1 MRIALCLHGLI
12 GSDRGKSYDKKGG
25 TDKVLKGCFNSF
37 KKHIIDTNQVDIFFH
52 TWDQN
57 FEKELVKNYKPKLYK
72 TEPQKIFYNTV
83 PGPSKRVQAHYSKW
97 YSTKIVNNLKQEY
110 ENKHNF
116 NYDYVMLSR
125 FDMIWNVDIIFSNLD
140 KNIFYIPGSIKHKL
154 PWGWPDNKNGL
165 PYEIDDLWCISNSKN
180 MDNFSKIY
188 DLINSYIENE
198 RCPTY
203 KGISNHMLAFH
214 HLKNLNLIPNK
225 TKRLFCG
232 EVGFPTS
239 NSDYQIYR
247 NKL

>member
-1 MRIALCLHGLI
+1 MYYEKTTNQNISKFKPLI
-12 GSDRGKSYDKKGG
+12 KLYDRADIIN
-25 TDKVLKGCFNSF
+25 D
-37 KKHIIDTNQVDIFFH
+37 IDTNLRA
-52 TWDQN
+52 
-57 FEKELVKNYKPKLYK
+57 EAL
-72 TEPQKIFYNTV
+72 TE
-83 PGPSKRVQAHYSKW
+83 W
-97 YSTKIVNNLKQEY
+97 QE
-110 ENKHNF
+110 
-116 NYDYVMLSR
+116 
-125 FDMIWNVDIIFSNLD
+125 NVDIIFSNLD